1 MLVRCLLVE
10 KEGQGSGDHQV
21 TAVIQTQ
28 NLSKWYG
35 NVLGLNDVTLEIEA
49 GITGILG
56 PNGAG
61 KSTFLKLITGQI
73 KSNIGSVT
81 IDGQRVWNNFSLF
94 SKIGFCPEQ
103 DSFFEEMTGWQFLT
117 SLLRLYHFSTAEIE
131 EKADKALEIV
141 ELTEDKHRAVRS
153 YSRGMR
159 QRLKVAQSIAHDP
172 AIIILDE
179 PLNGLDPL
187 GRRKIIRLIK
197 EYKGEGRTI
206 VVSSHVLP
214 EIEAMTNQIILIH
227 QGKIFAQGDI
237 HYIRDLIETHPHIIS
252 IKCSDPR
259 QLAQKFIQHDFVLK
273 VNFDQKKGSLL
284 VETNNRDKFFG
295 LLPVLFVENRIE
307 VEEITSPDDNLQAV
321 FDYLI
326 GK

>member
-1 MLVRCLLVE
+1 M
-10 KEGQGSGDHQV
+10 SP
-21 TAVIQTQ
+21 VIETQ

-35 NVLGLNDVTLEIEA
+35 NVLGLSDVTISIEA
-49 GITGILG
+49 GITGLLG

-61 KSTFLKLITGQI
+61 KSTFMKLITGQL
-73 KSNIGSVT
+73 KPNIGSVG
-81 IDGQRVWNNFSLF
+81 INGKALRSECAMFAH
-94 SKIGFCPEQ
+94 IGFCPEQ
-103 DSFFEEMTGWQFLT
+103 DSFYEEMTGWQFLT
-117 SLLRLYHFSTAEIE
+117 GLLRLQHYPREEIE
-131 EKADKALEIV
+131 ARAQKALEIV
-141 ELTEDKHRAVRS
+141 ELTESKDRVARS

-159 QRLKVAQSIAHDP
+159 QRLKFAQAIAHEP
-172 AIIILDE
+172 EILFLDE

-187 GRRKIIRLIK
+187 GRRKLIRLIK
-197 EYKGEGRTI
+197 TYGKEGKTV

-214 EIEAMTNQIILIH
+214 EIEAMTNSIILIH

-252 IKCSDPR
+252 IKCSDR
-259 QLAQKFIQHDFVLK
+259 RTLAANIIQEEYVIKVDFGAGA
-273 VNFDQKKGSLL
+273 NELL
-284 VETNNRDKFFG
+284 IETRNRDLLFG
-295 LLPVLFVENRIE
+295 RLPGIVVGNGIE

>member
-1 MLVRCLLVE
+1 M
-10 KEGQGSGDHQV
+10 
-21 TAVIQTQ
+21 TAIIQTQ

-35 NVLGLNDVTLEIEA
+35 NVLGLSDVTIQIEP

-73 KSNIGSVT
+73 KPNIG
-81 IDGQRVWNNFSLF
+81 RVMIHGENIWNNYAMFA
-94 SKIGFCPEQ
+94 KIGFCPEQ
-103 DSFFEEMTGWQFLT
+103 DSFYEELTGWQFLT
-117 SLLRLYHFSTAEIE
+117 NLLKLHHFSPEAIDKKA
-131 EKADKALEIV
+131 EKALDIV
-141 ELTEDKHRAVRS
+141 ELTKDKDRVIRS

-159 QRLKVAQSIAHDP
+159 QRLKVAQAIAHDP
-172 AIIILDE
+172 NIIILDE

-197 EYKGEGRTI
+197 EYKGEGRMI

-214 EIEAMTNQIILIH
+214 EIEAMTNRIILIH
-227 QGKIFAQGDI
+227 QGKVFAQGDI

-252 IKCSDPR
+252 IKCSQSR
-259 QLAQKFIQHDFVLK
+259 LLAEKFIGYEYVLK
-273 VNFDQKKGSLL
+273 VHFDLQKKSLL
-284 VETNNRDKFFG
+284 VETNNRDKFFS
-295 LLPVLFVENRIE
+295 LLPSLFISNNIE

>member
-1 MLVRCLLVE
+1 M
-10 KEGQGSGDHQV
+10 

-35 NVLGLNDVTLEIEA
+35 NVLGLSDVTLQIEP

-73 KSNIGSVT
+73 KPNIGRVM
-81 IDGQRVWNNFSLF
+81 IHGQKVWNNYALF
-94 SKIGFCPEQ
+94 AQIGFCPEQ
-103 DSFFEEMTGWQFLT
+103 DSFYEELTGWQFLT
-117 SLLRLYHFSTAEIE
+117 NLLKLHHFSPEKIN
-131 EKADKALEIV
+131 EKAEKAMDIV
-141 ELTEDKHRAVRS
+141 ELTKDKDRVIRS

-159 QRLKVAQSIAHDP
+159 QRLKVAQAIAHDP
-172 AIIILDE
+172 NIIILDE

-197 EYKGEGRTI
+197 EYKGEGRMI

-214 EIEAMTNQIILIH
+214 EIEAMTNRIILIH

-252 IKCSDPR
+252 IKCSHPR
-259 QLAQKFIQHDFVLK
+259 LLAEKFIRYDYVLK
-273 VNFDQKKGSLL
+273 VHFDLQKKSLL
-284 VETNNRDKFFG
+284 VETNNRDKFFS
-295 LLPVLFVENRIE
+295 LLPSLFRENHIS